1 MLYFAFTSLSTVG
14 FGDINPRSNIERL
27 LGAFML
33 LLGVAIFSVFMGNF
47 QNILAS
53 FKEFNASL
61 DDGDNLSKF
70 FGTI

>member
-1 MLYFAFTSLSTVG
+1 
-14 FGDINPRSNIERL
+14 
-27 LGAFML
+27 ML